1 LSSDSNTERGVV
13 FRSTGSW
20 YDVQDGMGK
29 TVRCRIKGKI
39 RLQGIR
45 TTNPIAV
52 GDFVQ
57 FTRVEDGTG
66 SIDSIEKRRN
76 FIARKS
82 VNLSKESHVVASNLD
97 RAFLIVTIAKP
108 RTSSGFI
115 DRFLVTAEAIGI
127 PATIVFNKMDLLEG
141 DEEASSRQEE
151 LEKIYA
157 NVGYKT
163 LRVSAETGMGIAEMK
178 SALKDGIY
186 LLSGHSGVGKSTI
199 INRLVPGLEL
209 KTADVSESH
218 SKGRHTTTFAEMF
231 SVPEGGFIIDT
242 PGIKGFGLVAL
253 KKETLNHQFPE
264 FFALLMGCKFNNCVH
279 TDEPGCAV
287 RKAVEEGKV
296 SEERYGNYVEM
307 YAGFDEGPYR

>member
-1 LSSDSNTERGVV
+1 MSSDSNTERGVV

-20 YDVQDGMGK
+20 YDVQDGIGE

-57 FTRVEDGTG
+57 FARVEDGTG
-66 SIDSIEKRRN
+66 SIDSIEERRN

-141 DEEASSRQEE
+141 DEEASARQEE

-163 LRVSAETGMGIAEMK
+163 LRVSAETGQGIAEMK

-253 KKETLNHQFPE
+253 QKETLNHQFPE
-264 FFALLMGCKFNNCVH
+264 FFELLMGCKFNNCVH

-287 RKAVEEGKV
+287 RKAVEEGEV

>member
-1 LSSDSNTERGVV
+1 MSSDSNTERGVV

-20 YDVQDGMGK
+20 YDVQDGMGE

-66 SIDSIEKRRN
+66 SIDSIEERRN

-157 NVGYKT
+157 DIGYKT
-163 LRVSAETGMGIAEMK
+163 LRVSAETGLGIAEMK
-178 SALKDGIY
+178 SALNDGIY

-253 KKETLNHQFPE
+253 QKETLNHQFPE

-287 RKAVEEGKV
+287 RKAVEEGGV

>member
-1 LSSDSNTERGVV
+1 M

-20 YDVQDGMGK
+20 YDVQDGMGE

-57 FTRVEDGTG
+57 FARVEDGTG
-66 SIDSIEKRRN
+66 SIDSIEERRN

-141 DEEASSRQEE
+141 DEEASARQEE

-163 LRVSAETGMGIAEMK
+163 LRVSAETGLGIAEMK

-253 KKETLNHQFPE
+253 EKETLNHQFPE

-287 RKAVEEGKV
+287 RKAVEEGEV

>member
-1 LSSDSNTERGVV
+1 MSSDSNTERGVV

-20 YDVQDGMGK
+20 YDVQDEMGES
-29 TVRCRIKGKI
+29 VRCRIKGKI

-66 SIDSIEKRRN
+66 SIDSIEERRN

-141 DEEASSRQEE
+141 DEEASARQEE

-157 NVGYKT
+157 DVGYKT
-163 LRVSAETGMGIAEMK
+163 LRVSAETGLGIAEMK

-253 KKETLNHQFPE
+253 QKETLNHQFPE

-287 RKAVEEGKV
+287 RKAVEEGEV

>member
-1 LSSDSNTERGVV
+1 MSSDSNTERGVV

-20 YDVQDGMGK
+20 YDVQDGMGE

-57 FTRVEDGTG
+57 FARVEDGTG
-66 SIDSIEKRRN
+66 SIDSIEERRN

-157 NVGYKT
+157 DVGYKT
-163 LRVSAETGMGIAEMK
+163 LRVSAENGMGIAEMK

-253 KKETLNHQFPE
+253 QKETLNHQFPE

-287 RKAVEEGKV
+287 RKAVEEGEV

>member
-20 YDVQDGMGK
+20 YDVQDGMGE

-66 SIDSIEKRRN
+66 SIDSIEERRN

-141 DEEASSRQEE
+141 DEEASCRQEE

-157 NVGYKT
+157 DVGYKT

-253 KKETLNHQFPE
+253 QKETLNHQFPE

-287 RKAVEEGKV
+287 RKAVEEGEV

>member
-1 LSSDSNTERGVV
+1 MSSDSNTERGVV

-20 YDVQDGMGK
+20 YDVQDGMGE

-52 GDFVQ
+52 GDSVQ
-57 FTRVEDGTG
+57 FTRIEDGTG
-66 SIDSIEKRRN
+66 SIDSIEERRN

-141 DEEASSRQEE
+141 DEEASARQEE

-157 NVGYKT
+157 DVGYKT
-163 LRVSAETGMGIAEMK
+163 LRVSAETGQGIAEMK

-253 KKETLNHQFPE
+253 QKETLNHQFPE

-287 RKAVEEGKV
+287 RKAVEEGEV

>member
-1 LSSDSNTERGVV
+1 MSSDSNTERGVV

-20 YDVQDGMGK
+20 YDVQDGMGE

-57 FTRVEDGTG
+57 FARIEDGTG
-66 SIDSIEKRRN
+66 SIDSIEERRN

-141 DEEASSRQEE
+141 DEEASARQEE

-157 NVGYKT
+157 DVGYKT
-163 LRVSAETGMGIAEMK
+163 LRVSAETGLGIAEMK
-178 SALKDGIY
+178 SALNDGIY

-253 KKETLNHQFPE
+253 QKETLNHQFPE

-287 RKAVEEGKV
+287 RKAVEEGEV

>member
-1 LSSDSNTERGVV
+1 MSSDSNTERGVV

-20 YDVQDGMGK
+20 YDVQDEMGES
-29 TVRCRIKGKI
+29 VRCRIKGKI

-66 SIDSIEKRRN
+66 SIDSIEERRN

-157 NVGYKT
+157 DVGYKT
-163 LRVSAETGMGIAEMK
+163 LRVSAETGLGIAEMK

-253 KKETLNHQFPE
+253 QKETLNHQFPE

-287 RKAVEEGKV
+287 RKAVEEGEV

>member
-1 LSSDSNTERGVV
+1 
-13 FRSTGSW
+13 
-20 YDVQDGMGK
+20 MGK

>member
-1 LSSDSNTERGVV
+1 
-13 FRSTGSW
+13 
-20 YDVQDGMGK
+20 MGE

-66 SIDSIEKRRN
+66 SIDSIEERRN

-157 NVGYKT
+157 DVGYKT

-253 KKETLNHQFPE
+253 QKETLNHQFPE

-287 RKAVEEGKV
+287 RKAVEEGEV

>member
-1 LSSDSNTERGVV
+1 MSSDKNTERGVV

-20 YDVQDGMGK
+20 YDVQDINGK

-39 RLQGIR
+39 RLEGIR
-45 TTNPIAV
+45 STNPIAV
-52 GDFVQ
+52 GDYVQ

-66 SIDSIEKRRN
+66 SINTIEERRN

-127 PATIVFNKMDLLEG
+127 PATIVFNKIDLLKG
-141 DEEASSRQEE
+141 DKEATARQEE
-151 LEKIYA
+151 LESIYSDA
-157 NVGYKT
+157 GYEII
-163 LRVSAETGMGIAEMK
+163 RVSAKTGYGIEEFK
-178 SALKDGIY
+178 GSLKEGNY

-199 INRLVPGLEL
+199 INRLIPGLEL

-218 SKGRHTTTFAEMF
+218 SKGKHTTTFAEMF
-231 SVPEGGFIIDT
+231 SLPGGGFIIDT
-242 PGIKGFGLVAL
+242 PGIKGFGLVTL
-253 KKETLNHQFPE
+253 EKETLNHQFPE
-264 FFALLMGCKFNNCVH
+264 FFELLKDCKFNNCVH
-279 TDEPGCAV
+279 TEEPGCAV
-287 RKAVEEGKV
+287 RKAVEGGRV
-296 SEERYGNYVEM
+296 SEERYINYVEM
-307 YAGFDEGPYR
+307 YTGFDDGPYR

>member
-1 LSSDSNTERGVV
+1 M

-20 YDVQDGMGK
+20 YDVQDGMGE

-66 SIDSIEKRRN
+66 SIDSIEERRN

-157 NVGYKT
+157 DVGYKT

-253 KKETLNHQFPE
+253 QKETLNHQFPE

-287 RKAVEEGKV
+287 RKAVEEGEV

>member
-1 LSSDSNTERGVV
+1 MSSDSNTERGVV

-20 YDVQDGMGK
+20 YDVQDGMGE

-57 FTRVEDGTG
+57 FARVEDGTG
-66 SIDSIEKRRN
+66 SIDSIEERRN

-82 VNLSKESHVVASNLD
+82 VNLSKESHVVASNRD

-127 PATIVFNKMDLLEG
+127 PATIVFNKMDLIAG
-141 DEEASSRQEE
+141 DEEASARQEE

-157 NVGYKT
+157 DVGYKT

-253 KKETLNHQFPE
+253 QKETLNHQFPE

-287 RKAVEEGKV
+287 RKAVEEGEV

>member
-1 LSSDSNTERGVV
+1 MSSDENTERGVV

-20 YDVQDGMGK
+20 YDVQDGMGE

-66 SIDSIEKRRN
+66 SIDSIEERRN

-141 DEEASSRQEE
+141 DEEASARQEE
-151 LEKIYA
+151 LEKIYED
-157 NVGYKT
+157 VGYKT
-163 LRVSAETGMGIAEMK
+163 LRVSAETGLGIAEMK

-218 SKGRHTTTFAEMF
+218 SKGRHTTTFAKMF

-253 KKETLNHQFPE
+253 QKETLNHQFPE

-287 RKAVEEGKV
+287 RKAVEEGEV
-296 SEERYGNYVEM
+296 SEERYENYVEM

>member
-1 LSSDSNTERGVV
+1 MSSDSNTERGVV

-20 YDVQDGMGK
+20 YDVQDGMGE

-57 FTRVEDGTG
+57 FARIEDGTG
-66 SIDSIEKRRN
+66 SIDSIEERRN

-141 DEEASSRQEE
+141 DEEASARQEE

-163 LRVSAETGMGIAEMK
+163 LRVSAETGQGIAEMK

-231 SVPEGGFIIDT
+231 SVPGGGFIIDT

-253 KKETLNHQFPE
+253 QKETLNHQFPE
-264 FFALLMGCKFNNCVH
+264 FFELLMGCKFNNCVH

-287 RKAVEEGKV
+287 RKAVEEGEV

>member
-20 YDVQDGMGK
+20 YDVQDGMGE

-66 SIDSIEKRRN
+66 SIDSIEERRN

-157 NVGYKT
+157 DVGYKT

-253 KKETLNHQFPE
+253 QKETLNHQFPE

-287 RKAVEEGKV
+287 RKAVEEGEV